1 MSRSITSDLQP
12 AAVPAVP
19 MVSGL
24 GPLGVAALIVA
35 ALYVGREVFVPVALA
50 LLLSFVLAP
59 LIRLVQRVRVP
70 RAIAVVSVV
79 IVAFAG
85 LSGLA
90 ALMAN
95 QPTFPR

>member
-19 MVSGL
+19 MASGL

-50 LLLSFVLAP
+50 FLLSFVLAP
-59 LIRLVQRVRVP
+59 LAQRVRVP
-70 RAIAVVSVV
+70 RAIAVVIVV